1 MRKIFVVSVIVL
13 VLGLLAMAQGGS
25 ANCPY
30 CGALAPATG
39 ATRQNPHAP
48 PAEECQY
55 SHKYWDND
63 HWATHTF
70 WQPSGM

>member
-1 MRKIFVVSVIVL
+1 MRKIIVVSVMLLAFV
-13 VLGLLAMAQGGS
+13 LLAMAQS
-25 ANCPY
+25 ETATCPY
-30 CGALAPATG
+30 DGAQASATG

-55 SHKYWDND
+55 SHKYWDTD

-70 WQPSGM
+70 LLPCGM